1 MEKRKSLTQ
10 EESLLL
16 LLDKFIFQLRLS
28 GMNEYLITKKIYLF
42 CVGYYLKYEGNFNHN
57 GINDIDIILSILTQ
71 AIASSGRYVYGRMGN
86 QTDVTYFYKFVVQY
100 VISEAEEAKQIFHEF
115 RTRNEKRLLDQQVV
129 INRAKKG
136 KRRF

>member
-1 MEKRKSLTQ
+1 MEKRKSFTQ

-28 GMNEYLITKKIYLF
+28 GMNEYQITKKIYLF
-42 CVGYYLKYEGNFNHN
+42 CVGYYLKYEGDFNRN

-71 AIASSGRYVYGRMGN
+71 AIASSNSYVYGRMDN

-100 VISEAEEAKQIFHEF
+100 VISEAEEAKQIFLEF